1 MTRANLDNCRI
12 CTTSRCLDDHSDD
25 EDPIEVEACGATL
38 TVIGKRRKVVCN
50 MVKGEGHGVAH
61 KRIGR
66 TGKVLHSW
74 PMSHTEVLYE
84 DGWRTTHPRKHG

>member
-1 MTRANLDNCRI
+1 MATERANLDNCRV
-12 CTTSRCLDDHSDD
+12 CKTSRCLDDHSDD
-25 EDPIEVEACGATL
+25 EDPIEVEACGAVL
-38 TVIGKRRKVVCN
+38 TFADARRRKVVCN

-74 PMSHTEVLYE
+74 PMSHTEVVMP
-84 DGWRTTHPRKHG
+84 RTNAPRTR